1 MHWQQRKA
9 EPGDDIVSALV
20 HAKVDG
26 TPLLSDV
33 EVAGA
38 IQMVSGGFS
47 TTAEATSNIVVR
59 LIAHPTLEPLLR
71 DRPDLIPERDR
82 GGTSLGATGEHAP
95 TQMRVQTFDGN
106 GTFLG
111 EMTDMCRPNGVA
123 IDTLGNVYVA
133 EFGGLIGRYAWA
145 GPPAADEPW
154 SRVSIWSPDL
164 QLAARWGTADGREP
178 GSFFAAH
185 AIAVDSKGDFYVSQ
199 VNWSAGAKNR
209 SLPDD
214 NQVI

>member
-1 MHWQQRKA
+1 MQ
-9 EPGDDIVSALV
+9 I
-20 HAKVDG
+20 
-26 TPLLSDV
+26 
-33 EVAGA
+33 
-38 IQMVSGGFS
+38 
-47 TTAEATSNIVVR
+47 
-59 LIAHPTLEPLLR
+59 
-71 DRPDLIPERDR
+71 
-82 GGTSLGATGEHAP
+82 
-95 TQMRVQTFDGN
+95 FDGN

-123 IDTLGNVYVA
+123 IDALGNVYVA

-199 VNWSAGAKNR
+199 VNWSAGAKNG

-214 NQVI
+214 HQVIQKFSRLA